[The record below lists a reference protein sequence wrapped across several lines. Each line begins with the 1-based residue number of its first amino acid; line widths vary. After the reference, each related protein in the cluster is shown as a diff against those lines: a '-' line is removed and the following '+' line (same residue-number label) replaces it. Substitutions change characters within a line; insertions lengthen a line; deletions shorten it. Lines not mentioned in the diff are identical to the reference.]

1 MGHNHNELIGK
12 FQPDDETLMKL
23 EDFYGLFSSVSK
35 LKIIWALYKGEMCV
49 IELAKL
55 IGKTKSAVS
64 HQLKYLKE
72 QNLIVSEKVGKEV
85 FYKLA
90 DEHITQIFEI
100 ALEHISEV

>member
-1 MGHNHNELIGK
+1 MGHNHNKLIGK
-12 FQPDDETLMKL
+12 FELDDEILEKL
-23 EDFYGLFSSVSK
+23 ENFYSLFSSVSK

-49 IELAKL
+49 VELANL

-72 QNLIVSEKVGKEV
+72 QNLVVSEKIGKEV

-90 DEHITQIFEI
+90 DDHITQIFEI
-100 ALEHISEV
+100 ALEHIEEV